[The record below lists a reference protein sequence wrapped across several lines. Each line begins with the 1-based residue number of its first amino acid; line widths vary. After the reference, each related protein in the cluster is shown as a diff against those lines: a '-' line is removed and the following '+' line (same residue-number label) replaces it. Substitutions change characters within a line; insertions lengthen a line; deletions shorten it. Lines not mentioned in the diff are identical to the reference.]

1 LSDDNVNGAGYSM
14 VRWGAGAGTIS
25 KDIATGYNAVYRT
38 HLGKA
43 QALHFKAG
51 PVNGHIRAALYDA
64 GIPAPAAALAGP
76 GYFQMGFF
84 PSGAVY
90 TACDSSPA
98 NDVVHTNPVVWSS
111 STVGSIQYDK
121 ASGNILFYLDTTLT
135 RTCTPASAPSG
146 LEAAYSIYEN
156 TQTVLDAFVELFPFA
171 LQDNSLSAGPTSTL
185 TAGLTVDATTAFS
198 VTRPASAG
206 NSWDFRAITNYN
218 NVYSIRGIPST
229 TAFTGFMGLT
239 DSSISSETDFSSGTT
254 SKRTGIY
261 FDAGGVM
268 KAQCNG
274 VLGSTLGT
282 SFTTSGNV
290 KVKYVQSTNSVE
302 MTYGTTPLST

>member
-1 LSDDNVNGAGYSM
+1 MTVVGHMSLSVRVRGMEKLRCKLGETKGGSLSDPRFRVPIGLLSHDRPGRSRVDGRLQ
-14 VRWGAGAGTIS
+14 RW
-25 KDIATGYNAVYRT
+25 
-38 HLGKA
+38 
-43 QALHFKAG
+43 Q
-51 PVNGHIRAALYDA
+51 
-64 GIPAPAAALAGP
+64 
-76 GYFQMGFF
+76 
-84 PSGAVY
+84 
-90 TACDSSPA
+90 CDF
-98 NDVVHTNPVVWSS
+98 S
-111 STVGSIQYDK
+111 ST
-121 ASGNILFYLDTTLT
+121 ARMTLKPCSNQHAT
-135 RTCTPASAPSG
+135 KGTAP
-146 LEAAYSIYEN
+146 IRK
-156 TQTVLDAFVELFPFA
+156 P
-171 LQDNSLSAGPTSTL
+171 
-185 TAGLTVDATTAFS
+185 DATTAFS
-198 VTRPASAG
+198 VTRPASGG
-206 NSWDFRAITNYN
+206 NTWDSRAITNYN
-218 NVYSIRGIPST
+218 NVYSIRGIPSA